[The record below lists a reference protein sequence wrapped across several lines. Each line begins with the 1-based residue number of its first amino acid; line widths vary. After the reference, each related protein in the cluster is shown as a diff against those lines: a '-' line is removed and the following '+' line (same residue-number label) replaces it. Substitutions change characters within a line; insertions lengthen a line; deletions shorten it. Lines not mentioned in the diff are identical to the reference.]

1 MKLVIIES
9 PFAADTDEGFVAN
22 EHYAQNCAKYGLL
35 KFNESG
41 WGSHMIWPQF
51 LDDTRSDERELGI
64 QAGLAWSRMAD
75 YHVFYTD
82 RGWSKGMI
90 AALRYCIEHQ
100 RPFRFRS
107 LNGHLRIQFPPEEEF
122 PEWHVRKYISLVTE
136 LYS

>member
-22 EHYAQNCAKYGLL
+22 EHYAQNCAKFGLTRWD
-35 KFNESG
+35 ESG

-51 LDDTRSDERELGI
+51 LDDTDKAERMLGI
-64 QAGLAWSRMAD
+64 TAGLAWSRAAD

-90 AALRYCIEHQ
+90 DALGYCIRNQ
-100 RPFRFRS
+100 RAFRLRS
-107 LNGHLRIQFPPEEEF
+107 LEGRDKIRLPPAEALD
-122 PEWHVRKYISLVTE
+122 HSTHAYVKAVVE